1 MSNENTTAQAPA
13 ATYTHET
20 LSYEEFATYAKSLSR
35 PVVEADTYYSHI
47 EYMNSPHGLVV
58 LAHRDYDEG
67 VEGIHPASL
76 SHAIKTPKNIVE
88 PFVGD
93 DGNVFNCDPAAYNSH
108 CLTRR
113 SQGDLVFAAFGR
125 MIDGGDPEAPRF
137 LAPEDSTLQ
146 MSIHDTPNGPM
157 LLVFPCGDGEDVV
170 HVIRPVN
177 EMQEAA

>member
-1 MSNENTTAQAPA
+1 MSNENTTAQAPG

-47 EYMNSPHGLVV
+47 EYMNSPHGLIV
-58 LAHRDYDEG
+58 LAHRDYDEV

-76 SHAIKTPKNIVE
+76 SHTIKTPKNIVE
-88 PFVGD
+88 PLVRD
-93 DGNVFNCDPAAYNSH
+93 DGNVFNCDPVAYNSH

-113 SQGDLVFAAFGR
+113 SQGDMVLAAFGR
-125 MIDGGDPEAPRF
+125 MIDGSDPEAPCF

-157 LLVFPCGDGEDVV
+157 LLVFPCGDDEDVV